1 MTSKSCGL
9 ACKNNNKFLLFC
21 ENPFHVTD
29 KCKYVTCT
37 SKKTGRA
44 AKLILKKD
52 NNIFDKLYAWKMPIF
67 G

>member
-9 ACKNNNKFLLFC
+9 ACKNNNNFLLFC

-44 AKLILKKD
+44 TKLILKKD
-52 NNIFDKLYAWKMPIF
+52 KNKFDKLYKWKMPIF